1 MSDLVLLGGV
11 KKTACRIWGEEKQ
24 RKRWSLH
31 MSNLCKG
38 EVLWLWRK
46 HFPFTGRIQTHWMQN
61 GKTTDSKEKGLRHVG
76 SMLHWAPAFCLEL
89 LTFPSSTLMAL
100 INASNKN
107 LGGKNWFDLLIH
119 LKCIQVSNDIYI
131 YTYLPN
137 LFIRSTKAFNSE
149 AQPASPTSVPR
160 NWWWKFWW
168 GFYQPLQSMT
178 LANASWKWW
187 GILFQVPSKH
197 PYAFSSFFQVPMPH
211 LLHLS

>member
-131 YTYLPN
+131 YISSKSVHKKHKSLQLRSPACKPDLSSTELMMEVLMGFLP
-137 LFIRSTKAFNSE
+137 T
-149 AQPASPTSVPR
+149 PAIYDLGQCILKMVGYFVP
-160 NWWWKFWW
+160 
-168 GFYQPLQSMT
+168 GS
-178 LANASWKWW
+178 
-187 GILFQVPSKH
+187 I
-197 PYAFSSFFQVPMPH
+197 
-211 LLHLS
+211 